1 MSSISAHLSPPLRPF
16 AILTVVVLF
25 HQGKLLLL
33 QRAPTKAFAP
43 KRWTGIGGKIEPG
56 ELGDVTA
63 AARRELFEETD
74 LAPDEVSELVLR
86 RTLTFDR
93 PGEGLVCLLYL
104 TGTTVTGRVP
114 SCNEGT
120 LAWVSAAE
128 LGQLD
133 LVENSGA
140 VIGLLA
146 ADVGRDETPVRC
158 GVAVYGSSGALVR
171 IVFDDAD
178 VHFGSGRTS

>member
-1 MSSISAHLSPPLRPF
+1 
-16 AILTVVVLF
+16 VVVLF

-43 KRWTGIGGKIEPG
+43 NRWTGIGGKVEPG
-56 ELGDVTA
+56 ELTDVLA

-74 LAPDEVSELVLR
+74 LAPEEVSELVLR

-104 TGTTVTGRVP
+104 TGTAATGRFP

-120 LAWVSAAE
+120 LAWVSPAE

-133 LVENSGA
+133 LVENTGA

-146 ADVGRDETPVRC
+146 SDVSGDQALARS
-158 GVAVYGSSGALVR
+158 GFAVYEASGALVR
-171 IVFDDAD
+171 VVFDDAD
-178 VHFGSGRTS
+178 LRVSSGSTR